1 MADDADLSAFA
12 AEHSFGV
19 AALRALVA
27 ELSAQAGAGSFYV
40 FWTPE
45 RGGASGS
52 SGRERILVAFRSP
65 DAALAFAQRNN
76 LAGDERPRLRHLSL
90 ALLVEATL
98 RKPAIVALLL
108 AGEETEAL
116 PGRLPHGVR
125 IERAELLRRL
135 AESPP

>member
-1 MADDADLSAFA
+1 MTDDADLSAFA

-27 ELSAQAGAGSFYV
+27 ELSAQAGAAWFYV

-45 RGGASGS
+45 RGGASGN
-52 SGRERILVAFRSP
+52 SGRERMLVAFRSP
-65 DAALAFAQRNN
+65 DAALAFAQRNK
-76 LAGDERPRLRHLSL
+76 LAGDERPRLRRLSL
-90 ALLVEATL
+90 AQLVQATL

-108 AGEETEAL
+108 ADEESEAL

-125 IERAELLRRL
+125 TERAELLRRL
-135 AESPP
+135 AEPSP